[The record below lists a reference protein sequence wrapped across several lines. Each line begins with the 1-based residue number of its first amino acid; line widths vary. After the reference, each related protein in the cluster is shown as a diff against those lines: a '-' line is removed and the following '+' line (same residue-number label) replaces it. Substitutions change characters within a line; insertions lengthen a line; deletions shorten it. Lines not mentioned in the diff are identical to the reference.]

1 MSVPRRE
8 RRRQPIRL
16 SETLALD
23 GEQWGFVLLALE
35 DAGWKPPRPRLWY
48 VASGTDV
55 FDEEAEN
62 LAKAA
67 GVLFMP
73 LLRTTVWANA
83 LHRVNL
89 GVLHKTRFQRAAGD
103 ERTY

>member
-67 GVLFMP
+67 GVLFNAALEDHSLGKRVAP
-73 LLRTTVWANA
+73 SQPGCLTQNA
-83 LHRVNL
+83 LPEGR
-89 GVLHKTRFQRAAGD
+89 KD